1 MITGRSCCRIDVTDS
16 QPRPRRLKTV
26 SVMTVVPISWPR
38 SMPKMVTIGVSAARR
53 LCFTTTPRRGR
64 PFARAVR
71 MKSSPLVSSTLA
83 RVSRA

>member
-1 MITGRSCCRIDVTDS
+1 MITGRSFCRIDVTDS

-26 SVMTVVPISWPR
+26 SVMMVVPINWPR
-38 SMPKMVTIGVSAARR
+38 SMPKMVTIGISAASRP
-53 LCFTTTPRRGR
+53 CFTTTVYSDR

-71 MKSSPLVSSTLA
+71 MKSSPIVSSMLA